1 MFQIDPLMEFSPFG
15 RFLSSGSGILT
26 LMEDIESAAAD
37 SAEMRLLGGGNPAR
51 IPEAQAHFRQAM
63 IDLLADGDQFERT
76 TGEYDGAR
84 GHARLIN
91 GLAALLKSRCGWEVG
106 PENIAI
112 TNGSQSSFYLLFHL
126 FAGDF
131 GQGKHRKILLPLA
144 PEYIGYADIGMG
156 AEFFHAYR
164 PSIAFIGDRE
174 FKYHVD
180 FDRLEI
186 SGDMGAITVSRPTNP
201 TGNVLTDEEVKQLRE
216 LARQHGIPFILDSAY
231 GGPFPNIVFPQASN
245 LWDENTI
252 ACLSLSKLGLP
263 GLRTGIIIANEQVI
277 RAVTA
282 ANAIVSLAPGSIG
295 PALVSVM
302 VENGSILEL
311 ADNIIRP
318 YYRDKVQQAVSW
330 VADAMG
336 DLPCRVHT
344 PEGAIFLWLWF
355 EGLPI
360 TSETLYQR
368 LKQRGVLVI
377 AGEHFFPGMRD
388 SWAHRHECIRISY
401 AQDTKTVQSG
411 IAIIG
416 EEVARAY
423 HEGATSRS

>member
-1 MFQIDPLMEFSPFG
+1 MDFSPFG
-15 RFLSSGSGILT
+15 RFLSCGSGILT

-51 IPEAQAHFRQAM
+51 IPEVQARFRQAM
-63 IDLLADGDQFERT
+63 IDLLEDGEQFERT

-106 PENIAI
+106 PENIAV
-112 TNGSQSSFYLLFHL
+112 TNGSQSSFYLLFKL

-131 GQGKHRKILLPLA
+131 GQGKHRRILLPLA

-156 AEFFHAYR
+156 DEFFHAYR
-164 PSIAFIGDRE
+164 PSISFVGDRE

-180 FDRLEI
+180 FDRLKI
-186 SGDMGAITVSRPTNP
+186 SGDMGAIAVSRPTNP
-201 TGNVLTDEEVKQLRE
+201 TGNVLTDEEVQKLGE
-216 LARQHGIPFILDSAY
+216 LARHHGIPFILDSAY
-231 GGPFPNIVFPQASN
+231 GGPFPNIVFPPASN
-245 LWDENTI
+245 LWDDNTI
-252 ACLSLSKLGLP
+252 VCLSLSKLGLP
-263 GLRTGIIIANEQVI
+263 GLRTGIIVANEQVI
-277 RAVTA
+277 RAITA
-282 ANAIVSLAPGSIG
+282 ANAIVSLAPGSMG
-295 PALVSVM
+295 PALVSAM
-302 VENGSILEL
+302 VENGNILNL
-311 ADNIIRP
+311 SDNVIRP
-318 YYRDKVQQAVSW
+318 YYRDKVQQAVGW
-330 VADAMG
+330 ITDAMG
-336 DLPCRVHT
+336 NLPCRVHT

-355 EGLPI
+355 EGRPI

-388 SWAHRHECIRISY
+388 SWTHRHECIRISY
-401 AQDTKTVQSG
+401 AQDTETVQSG

-423 HEGATSRS
+423 HEGATGGS